1 MEERVNL
8 GYVFWIAVHWKKPV
22 WTQTRW
28 EPGGGSWCRD
38 HAGVLLT
45 GLLSKTCSNCFLIQP
60 RTQRCTE
67 VAGPTVDCTAPY
79 QSLRK
84 NMPHRWASGDLMEEI
99 LQLIFAYSLT
109 TFTVSS
115 WHKLTSVYIQ
125 SNSITSTRHFPLYWW
140 GLDGASFHALILFIP
155 HRMAGFF

>member
-1 MEERVNL
+1 MQLVEERVYFL
-8 GYVFWIAVHWKKPV
+8 LWFIAHHGRKFR
-22 WTQTRW
+22 QI
-28 EPGGGSWCRD
+28 PGGRNRRRG
-38 HAGVLLT
+38 HAGVLLA